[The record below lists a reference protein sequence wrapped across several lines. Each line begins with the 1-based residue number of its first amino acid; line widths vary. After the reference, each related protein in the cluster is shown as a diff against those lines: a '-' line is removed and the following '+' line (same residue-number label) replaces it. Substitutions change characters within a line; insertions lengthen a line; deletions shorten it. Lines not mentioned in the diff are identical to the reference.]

1 MPVIILPREKT
12 TPAFNVLILM
22 LSMLAGLVAVG
33 IVFLTYHVNPFYAI
47 YEIFRSSFGSV
58 FGFKETLTK
67 AIPLILIGSGLALAY
82 KAKFWNI
89 GAESQL
95 LWGAI
100 FATWVGLN
108 WGPHLPGYVILPLM
122 FLAGFLGGAIWGI
135 IPAIFK
141 VKFGINEVISTL
153 MLNYV
158 AAEFVKFLVVG
169 PWKGATKYGYP
180 YTDDLPDQAILTLM
194 NNSRI
199 SLPLLILAV
208 VVALTLSFIVYRT
221 RFGYEIRVI
230 GENSEAGKYA
240 GIDFFRTTVLMMVLS
255 GGVAGLAGVGELTAI
270 HHHLS
275 YPETISAGYGFTAI
289 IVAWLGRLNPGFTI
303 LSGLFFA
310 GIIVGGDAIQ
320 MSMGLPAATVNVFNG
335 LLLVFLIMGDFL
347 LSHRVRFT
355 LRPKL
360 KNTKATN

>member
-1 MPVIILPREKT
+1 MPVLILPREKT
-12 TPAFNVLILM
+12 TPLFTWMILILS
-22 LSMLAGLVAVG
+22 LLGGLVAVG
-33 IVFLTYHVNPFYAI
+33 IIFLTKGVNPFFAI
-47 YEIFRSSFGSV
+47 YEIFRSSFGSW

-100 FATWVGLN
+100 FATWVGLK
-108 WGPHLPGYVILPLM
+108 WGPFLPGPVILPLM
-122 FLAGFLGGAIWGI
+122 FIAGFIGGALWGM
-135 IPAIFK
+135 IPALFK

-180 YTDDLPDQAILTLM
+180 YTDDLPNQAILKLM
-194 NNSRI
+194 PYSRI
-199 SLPLLILAV
+199 SIPLLILAI
-208 VVALTLSFIVYRT
+208 VVALFLCFVVYRT

-240 GIDFFRTTVLMMVLS
+240 GIDFFRTTLLMMAIS

-289 IVAWLGRLNPGFTI
+289 IVAWLGRLNPGFSI

-335 LLLVFLIMGDFL
+335 LILVFLIMGDFL
-347 LSHRVRFT
+347 LGHRVLFKR
-355 LRPKL
+355 RA
-360 KNTKATN
+360 N

>member
-1 MPVIILPREKT
+1 MPIQIVPREKT
-12 TPAFNVLILM
+12 TPGFNVLILL
-22 LSMLAGLVAVG
+22 LSLLSGLIAVG
-33 IVFLTYHVNPFYAI
+33 IIFLTYGINPFFAI
-47 YEIFRSSFGSV
+47 FEIFRSSFGSS

-100 FATWVGLN
+100 AATWVGLN
-108 WGPHLPGYVILPLM
+108 WGPFMPGYVILPLM
-122 FLAGFLGGAIWGI
+122 FIAGFMGGAIWGI
-135 IPAIFK
+135 IPAVFK

-153 MLNYV
+153 MLNYI

-180 YTDDLPDQAILTLM
+180 YTDDLPEQAILKLLNM
-194 NNSRI
+194 SRI

-208 VVALTLSFIVYRT
+208 AVALILSFIVYRT
-221 RFGYEIRVI
+221 RFGYEVRVI

-240 GIDFFRTTVLMMVLS
+240 GIDFFRTTVLMMAIS

-289 IVAWLGRLNPGFTI
+289 IVAWLGRLNPAFSI

-320 MSMGLPAATVNVFNG
+320 MSMGLPATTVNVFNG
-335 LLLVFLIMGDFL
+335 LILVFLIMGDFL
-347 LSHRVRFT
+347 LSHRVQYKR
-355 LRPKL
+355 RIR
-360 KNTKATN
+360 

>member
-1 MPVIILPREKT
+1 MPVLILPRERT
-12 TPAFNVLILM
+12 TVLFNIMVLLGSLI
-22 LSMLAGLVAVG
+22 AGLVAVG
-33 IVFLTYHVNPFYAI
+33 IIFLTYGINPFFAI
-47 YEIFRSSFGSV
+47 YEIFRASFGSA

-100 FATWVGLN
+100 MATWVGLN
-108 WGPHLPGYVILPLM
+108 WGPHLPGPVIIPLM
-122 FLAGFLGGAIWGI
+122 FLAGFIGGALWGI
-135 IPAIFK
+135 IPAIFR
-141 VKFGINEVISTL
+141 VRFGINEVISTL

-169 PWKGATKYGYP
+169 PWKGETKYGYP
-180 YTDDLPDQAILTLM
+180 YTDDLPDQAILKLM
-194 NNSRI
+194 PYSRI
-199 SLPLLILAV
+199 SIPLLIMAV
-208 VVALTLSFIVYRT
+208 IVALVLCFLVYRS
-221 RFGYEIRVI
+221 RFGYEVRVI

-240 GIDFFRTTVLMMVLS
+240 GIDFFRTTILMMAIS
-255 GGVAGLAGVGELTAI
+255 GGVAGMAGVGELTAI

-289 IVAWLGRLNPGFTI
+289 IVAWLGRLNPGFSI

-335 LLLVFLIMGDFL
+335 LILVFLIMGDFL
-347 LSHRVRFT
+347 LSHR
-355 LRPKL
+355 LRYKRPL
-360 KNTKATN
+360 RS

>member
-1 MPVIILPREKT
+1 MPLVTLPREKT
-12 TPAFNVLILM
+12 TPRFTFLVLL
-22 LSMLAGLVAVG
+22 LSLLAGLCAVG
-33 IVFLTYHVNPFYAI
+33 IVFLTYGVNPFFAI
-47 YEIFRSSFGSV
+47 YEIFRSSFGSM

-100 FATWVGLN
+100 FATWIGLN
-108 WGPHLPGYVILPLM
+108 WGPHLPGPVIIPLM
-122 FLAGFLGGAIWGI
+122 FLGGFIGGALWGI

-141 VKFGINEVISTL
+141 VRFGINEVISTL
-153 MLNYV
+153 MLNYI
-158 AAEFVKFLVVG
+158 AAEFVKYLVVG

-180 YTDDLPDQAILTLM
+180 YTDDLPEHAVLKLM
-194 NNSRI
+194 HYSRI
-199 SLPLLILAV
+199 SLPLLIFSVA
-208 VVALTLSFIVYRT
+208 VALFLCFIVYRT
-221 RFGYEIRVI
+221 RFGYEVRVI

-240 GIDFFRTTVLMMVLS
+240 GIDFFRTTVMMMAIS
-255 GGVAGLAGVGELTAI
+255 GGVAGLAGVGELTTI
-270 HHHLS
+270 HKHLS

-289 IVAWLGRLNPGFTI
+289 IVAWLGRLNPGFAI

-335 LLLVFLIMGDFL
+335 LILVFLIMGDFL
-347 LSHRVRFT
+347 LSHRVVYKR
-355 LRPKL
+355 RVNK
-360 KNTKATN
+360 